1 MKKYI
6 LDTFQIPLNEEESKK
21 YFFRSIKE
29 MNMLERKIYLKNE
42 RKYFK
47 FLKILFRRNKKFILK
62 IKNFYDFGIDNL
74 FKREQKILK
83 RELKKINKYNF
94 KFKNLISIDKKYLEI
109 FLKISYR
116 DVFGHL
122 NRYKIFFPKDK
133 IYITS
138 ITDYHYIIIF
148 LDDNKKKEIIK
159 IANRCKLFIELLHQK
174 IKNYE
179 KFELKP
185 LKSGDILGGI
195 ASTTNTITG
204 IVSGLASNQGTKLPT
219 SAVNKN
225 NSNDDNDDDK
235 NNQSLDNFYHRF
247 LTYDEKSKIL
257 NSVKENKQVFAT
269 RDIVVYF

>member
-21 YFFRSIKE
+21 YFFKSIKE

-47 FLKILFRRNKKFILK
+47 FLKILFRRNKKF
-62 IKNFYDFGIDNL
+62 
-74 FKREQKILK
+74 LK

-159 IANRCKLFIELLHQK
+159 IANRCKLFIELLH
-174 IKNYE
+174 
-179 KFELKP
+179 
-185 LKSGDILGGI
+185 
-195 ASTTNTITG
+195 
-204 IVSGLASNQGTKLPT
+204 
-219 SAVNKN
+219 
-225 NSNDDNDDDK
+225 
-235 NNQSLDNFYHRF
+235 
-247 LTYDEKSKIL
+247 
-257 NSVKENKQVFAT
+257 
-269 RDIVVYF
+269 

>member
-21 YFFRSIKE
+21 YFFKSIKE

-62 IKNFYDFGIDNL
+62 IKNFYDFGINNL

-159 IANRCKLFIELLHQK
+159 IANRCKLFIELLH
-174 IKNYE
+174 
-179 KFELKP
+179 
-185 LKSGDILGGI
+185 
-195 ASTTNTITG
+195 
-204 IVSGLASNQGTKLPT
+204 
-219 SAVNKN
+219 
-225 NSNDDNDDDK
+225 
-235 NNQSLDNFYHRF
+235 
-247 LTYDEKSKIL
+247 
-257 NSVKENKQVFAT
+257 
-269 RDIVVYF
+269 